1 MEDKREVAR
10 EKVGKQFIYIECE
23 AQTTPN
29 FKPVRNGD
37 YIKYGDNNDYD
48 RYIIDLYQRCA
59 ENNAIINAKA
69 NFVFGK
75 GLSYHKTNDAV
86 VDGKLEKFIS
96 YANLFESWNDLLP
109 KPILNFELIDG
120 FYIQYVFGRNRK
132 IVSAYAMDTTRIRR
146 STDCKGFWYCED
158 WSDRAKVN
166 EKKYYPEY
174 NDTLKEGS
182 CIYYCKV
189 TRPAINRYGDTYSIP
204 SYVGALNA
212 IETDI
217 NIDVFFNALT
227 QNGMTAQ
234 GMLTLFNGEPA
245 NEEEAKEVERQWKK
259 KFTGARKA
267 GGFMLNFADADGK
280 PAELVNF
287 SATDLDKQFEILSK
301 RNIQKIT
308 SGHRIDPVLIGID
321 TATSWDRPQL
331 INKWER
337 FNTEYVRIRQ
347 EKILEAIKIM
357 GISQGVAVD
366 QLYFEPLP
374 PLGEELEI
382 SENTLKDILTV
393 PELRAYV
400 RDKKGIALSSLD
412 EDSSTSRLSV
422 AQKLGVGGTTSLQA
436 LLMET
441 TKTPEQKL
449 PILINLYGINKKKAQ
464 DMLSIIPL
472 PILDDKGLPVAM
484 SHIIRVGDIVKVQSG
499 KEHIPEHKGVEM
511 KVTEINNDAYALLQ
525 PDGKVHKWYIENELE
540 LVKSYFVAM
549 SAQGDGISKA
559 FKSRAKK
566 SNPHDEILETCFV
579 EFDSTGKAIEFEKK
593 QFEKFGEIPQL
604 IRETKNAILDLLA
617 GDPYIKAEIIAKQI
631 GTDVDYIE
639 EQISEMKKAG
649 LLESSGKGFILT
661 DKGINR
667 AKNVDPFIE
676 TEIYTEWKFAL
687 SPRVKGID
695 AKGYVNGIK
704 PTSHEFCVDRMTESN
719 AGFFWTREDIDTISN
734 EFGQNAW
741 IYRGGWTGH
750 HNAEPT
756 EYCNHVWM
764 AITRSKKKGVVQNG

>member
-1 MEDKREVAR
+1 MEDKREAAR

-96 YANLFESWNDLLP
+96 YANQFESWNDLLP

-120 FYIQYVFGRNRK
+120 FYIQFVFGRNRK
-132 IVSAYAMDTTRIRR
+132 IVSGYAMDTTRIRR
-146 STDCKGFWYCED
+146 ATDRVGFYYCED
-158 WSDRAKVN
+158 WSDRAKVQ
-166 EKKYYPEY
+166 EKKFYPEY

-182 CIYYCKV
+182 CIYYCKI

-217 NIDVFFNALT
+217 NIDVFFNSLT

-259 KFTGARKA
+259 KFTGAKKA
-267 GGFMLNFADADGK
+267 GGFMLNFVDADGK

-337 FNTEYVRIRQ
+337 FNTEYVRVRQ
-347 EKILEAIKIM
+347 EKVLEAIKIM
-357 GISQGVAVD
+357 GVSQGVAVD

-422 AQKLGVGGTTSLQA
+422 AQKLGVGGTASLQA
-436 LLMET
+436 LLMD
-441 TKTPEQKL
+441 KATPKEEKL
-449 PILINLYGINKKKAQ
+449 PILTNLYGIPKKKAQ
-464 DMLSIIPL
+464 DMLGIIP
-472 PILDDKGLPVAM
+472 P
-484 SHIIRVGDIVKVQSG
+484 
-499 KEHIPEHKGVEM
+499 
-511 KVTEINNDAYALLQ
+511 
-525 PDGKVHKWYIENELE
+525 LE
-540 LVKSYFVAM
+540 VAM
-549 SAQGDGISKA
+549 SAEGSILDRFKALAQDSNDDIVLDEFFVDGPVSQEYFEEVLGGTVK
-559 FKSRAKK
+559 KVRA
-566 SNPHDEILETCFV
+566 
-579 EFDSTGKAIEFEKK
+579 
-593 QFEKFGEIPQL
+593 Q
-604 IRETKNAILDLLA
+604 ILDLLA
-617 GDPYIKAEIIAKQI
+617 GDPYIKPEIIAKQL
-631 GTDVDYIE
+631 GTDVEYVT
-639 EQISEMKKAG
+639 EQITQLKSEG
-649 LLESSGKGFILT
+649 LLDKNGMTVKGM
-661 DKGINR
+661 NR
-667 AKNVDPFIE
+667 ADKVAPVVE
-676 TEIYTEWKFAL
+676 TEIYTVYQYAL
-687 SPRVKGID
+687 SPKAD
-695 AKGYVNGIK
+695 YSNSKGYID
-704 PTSHEFCVDRMTESN
+704 TSHEFCIEMMKLAN
-719 AGFFWTREDIDTISN
+719 AGKVWTREDIDSITN
-734 EFGQNAW
+734 DFEENAW
-741 IYRGGWTGH
+741 VYRGGPTGRKGGGF
-750 HNAEPT
+750 T
-756 EYCNHVWM
+756 QYCNHVFK
-764 AITRSKKKGVVQNG
+764 AITKQRKRGSNG